1 MAIRLRF
8 QQRLF
13 ITFLIIF
20 SIFTVLVLAFQYQ
33 RERDFKRTQLE
44 SRLDNICVTTHNYI
58 QSKGIQG
65 NANFGMIDSLLAIIL
80 ESNTRITVIDQLGIV
95 LYDSEVDDYAS
106 MENHLHRPE
115 VSESFESEYGAS
127 IRESATTGNSYYY
140 YSRFFSEYFI
150 RTAAIYDLQ
159 MRSFLH
165 VETPF
170 IIYLTSLFVFISILI
185 MIMTRRFADT
195 ILRLK
200 DFATSLSSG
209 DTKDLSFT
217 FPDKELADI
226 GKKISS
232 IYEELSSAK
241 EELLVE
247 KNKLYSHL
255 SALNEGIAFFSPEK
269 EKLLTNN
276 HFIHYLNHISE
287 KSPIQP
293 EEIFKADTL
302 KPLIKFID
310 KQLKTRTEFQEDDPP
325 FYEMELQRKNRYF
338 NVMVVFFQDFSFEI
352 VITDTT
358 KLEKRRLI
366 KQEMTS
372 NISHELKTPVAT
384 VLGYL
389 ETLEADNLEAGK
401 KKYFISKAH
410 AQAIRLSELVE
421 DITTVNRIEE
431 AGSHYAFEDVNIGNI
446 ALEVEENMQ
455 QKLDESKIKV
465 KLDLP
470 DNLIIRGNQS
480 LLFSV
485 FYNLFDNAIKY
496 GGEKIKIKITS
507 YLEDD
512 DFYYFSFSNTGT
524 LIDEKHLSRLFER
537 FYRID
542 DGRSRKKGGTGL
554 GLSIVKNAILLHGGT
569 ISARQNPDKGLE
581 FLFSLGK

>member
-1 MAIRLRF
+1 
-8 QQRLF
+8 
-13 ITFLIIF
+13 
-20 SIFTVLVLAFQYQ
+20 VLVFQYQ
-33 RERDFKRTQLE
+33 RERDFKRSQLE
-44 SRLDNICVTTHNYI
+44 SRLDNISVITHNYI
-58 QSKGIQG
+58 QSKGILG
-65 NANFGMIDSLLAIIL
+65 NENFGMIDSLLAIIL
-80 ESNTRITVIDQLGIV
+80 ESNTRITVIDPQGIV
-95 LYDSEVDDYAS
+95 LYDSEVDDYAA

-115 VSESFESEYGAS
+115 VNESLESVYGAS

-150 RTAAIYDLQ
+150 RTAAVYDLQ
-159 MRSFLH
+159 MRSLLH

-200 DFATSLSSG
+200 DFATTLSSG
-209 DTKDLSFT
+209 KTKDLAIT

-232 IYEELSSAK
+232 IYEELSNAK

-247 KNKLYSHL
+247 KNKLHSHL

-276 HFIHYLNHISE
+276 HFIHYLNLISE

-293 EEIFKADTL
+293 EKIFKVDTL

-310 KQLKTRTEFQEDDPP
+310 KQLKNRTEFQEDDPP

-389 ETLEADNLEAGK
+389 ETLEADNLEAEK

-446 ALEVEENMQ
+446 ALEVKENMQ
-455 QKLDESKIKV
+455 QKLDESQIKV
-465 KLDLP
+465 MLDLP

-496 GGEKIKIKITS
+496 GGEKIKIKISS

-512 DFYYFSFSNTGT
+512 DFYYFSFSNTGN

>member
-20 SIFTVLVLAFQYQ
+20 SVFTSLVLVFQYK
-33 RERDFKRTQLE
+33 REKDFKRDQLE
-44 SRLDNICVTTHNYI
+44 SRLDNICVITHKYI
-58 QSKGIQG
+58 LNNGILGKG
-65 NANFGMIDSLLAIIL
+65 NFDIIDSLFSIIL
-80 ESNTRITVIDQLGIV
+80 EANTRITVINPQGNV
-95 LYDSEVDDYAS
+95 LYDSEVENYTQL
-106 MENHLHRPE
+106 ENHLGRPE
-115 VSESFESEYGAS
+115 VSESMDSEYGAS
-127 IRESATTGNSYYY
+127 IRESTTTGNSYYY
-140 YSRFFSEYFI
+140 YSRDFSDYFI
-150 RTAAIYDLQ
+150 RTAALYDLQ

-170 IIYLTSLFVFISILI
+170 ILYLSSLFILTSILI
-185 MIMTRRFADT
+185 MIMTRRFAET

-209 DTKDLSFT
+209 KTKDLAIS
-217 FPDKELADI
+217 FPDKELAEI
-226 GKKISS
+226 GNQISS
-232 IYEELSSAK
+232 IYEDLRNTQ

-255 SALNEGIAFFSPEK
+255 SALNEGIAFFSPNK
-269 EKLLTNN
+269 EKLLANN
-276 HFIHYLNHISE
+276 HFIHYLNQLSD
-287 KSPIQP
+287 KSPIPP
-293 EEIFKADTL
+293 EKIFKVEAL
-302 KPLIKFID
+302 KPIIKFID
-310 KQLKTRTEFQEDDPP
+310 KQLKNRTEFQEDEQPV
-325 FYEMELQRKNRYF
+325 FEMELKRKNRYF
-338 NVMVVFFQDFSFEI
+338 NLMCVFFKDYSFEI

-389 ETLEADNLEAGK
+389 ETLEANKLDPQK

-410 AQAIRLSELVE
+410 AQAKRLSELVE
-421 DITTVNRIEE
+421 DISTINRIEE
-431 AGSHYAFEDVNIGNI
+431 AGSNFVLEDVNIGNI
-446 ALEVEENMQ
+446 ALEVKENMQ

-465 KLDLP
+465 KLSIP
-470 DNLIIRGNQS
+470 DDMVIRGNRS

-496 GGEKIKIKITS
+496 GGEKIKIHVNS

-512 DFYYFSFSNTGT
+512 NFYYFSFSNTGT

-542 DGRSRKKGGTGL
+542 DGRSREKGGTGL
-554 GLSIVKNAILLHGGT
+554 GLSIVKNAIQLHGGD
-569 ISARQNPDKGLE
+569 ISARQNPEKGLE